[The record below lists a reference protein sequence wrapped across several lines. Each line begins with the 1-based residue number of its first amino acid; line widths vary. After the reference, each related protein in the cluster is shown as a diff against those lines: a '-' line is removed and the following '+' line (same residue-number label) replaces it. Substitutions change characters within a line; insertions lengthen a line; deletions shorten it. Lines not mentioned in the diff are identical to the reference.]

1 MSPQADGD
9 VRDPAGR
16 RPMSIEEIRASYAE
30 CAQWVDRFD
39 WLNRRLT
46 GRYRRR
52 LFGDANGR
60 VLDVAC
66 GTGANFPYLPRTVAP
81 VGVDISPEM
90 LAKARDRLERLK
102 MKGTLEQM
110 DAQALEFD
118 DDSFDTV
125 ISSLSTCTFPDP
137 VMAIEEMERV
147 CKPTGRILLLEHGRS
162 DLRLVARFQD
172 WRADTH
178 YATAGC
184 RWNQEPLE
192 LVLSVGLPVRD
203 VSTHIFGL
211 ITLITARP
219 SKDSSADGD
228 HVHLAA
234 RTRH

>member
-1 MSPQADGD
+1 MST
-9 VRDPAGR
+9 
-16 RPMSIEEIRASYAE
+16 EEIRAAYAE

-52 LFGDANGR
+52 LFGGADGR

-66 GTGANFPYLPRTVAP
+66 GTGANFPYLPHTAAL

-90 LAKARDRLERLK
+90 LAKARDRLERLEVE
-102 MKGTLEQM
+102 GTLEQM

-118 DDSFDTV
+118 EDSFDTV

-137 VMAIEEMERV
+137 VVAIEEMARV
-147 CKPTGRILLLEHGRS
+147 CKPLGRILLLEHGRS
-162 DLRLVARFQD
+162 DFRPLARFQD
-172 WRADTH
+172 WRADAH

-192 LVLSVGLPVRD
+192 LVSNVGLPVREA
-203 VSTHIFGL
+203 STHVLGI
-211 ITLITARP
+211 ITLIETHP
-219 SKDSSADGD
+219 SQDSLAEGD
-228 HVHLAA
+228 HAHLAD
-234 RTRH
+234 RTQS